1 MDFTTRPIR
10 QLIIESHNT
19 LGSLVNEIRRQ
30 TEGGYGDFTLREG
43 DSDLEFDK
51 SVSMFVDPFEADA
64 NNKPIINGLI
74 KSLVSLGLS
83 EANYLTTEETVTSL
97 VRYCQK
103 IAFENDSD
111 VMMNP
116 PFLESI
122 FKLMRPEFP
131 LADELKERLSDFVSL
146 VSRYTDNRLLIFVN
160 VSSFLSAEDYF
171 DLVKQLEYLQH
182 PVLMI
187 ESHDTQYIVPKKII
201 DVDLCEIDVS

>member
-1 MDFTTRPIR
+1 MDFTTHPIR
-10 QLIIESHNT
+10 QLIIESPNT
-19 LGSLVNEIRRQ
+19 LGSLVDEIRRQ

-43 DSDLEFDK
+43 DNDLEFDK

-64 NNKPIINGLI
+64 NSKPIINGLI

-103 IAFENDSD
+103 MAFENDSD

-116 PFLESI
+116 PFLDSV
-122 FKLMRPEFP
+122 FKLMKPEFP
-131 LADELKERLSDFVSL
+131 LADRLNERLSDFVSL

-160 VSSFLSAEDYF
+160 ISSFLSAEDYF
-171 DLVKQLEYLQH
+171 DLIKQLEYIQH

-187 ESHDTQYIVPKKII
+187 ESVDTQYIVPKKII
-201 DVDLCEIDVS
+201 DIDLCEIDVS

>member
-1 MDFTTRPIR
+1 MDFTTHPIR
-10 QLIIESHNT
+10 QLIIESPNT
-19 LGSLVNEIRRQ
+19 LGSLVDEIRRQ

-43 DSDLEFDK
+43 DNDLEFDK

-64 NNKPIINGLI
+64 NSKPIINGLI

-83 EANYLTTEETVTSL
+83 EANYMTTEETVTSL

-103 IAFENDSD
+103 MAFENDSD

-116 PFLESI
+116 PFLDSV
-122 FKLMRPEFP
+122 FKLMKPEFP
-131 LADELKERLSDFVSL
+131 LADRLNERLSDFVSL

-160 VSSFLSAEDYF
+160 ISSFLSAEDYF
-171 DLVKQLEYLQH
+171 DLIKQLEYIQH

-187 ESHDTQYIVPKKII
+187 ESVDTQYIVPKKII
-201 DVDLCEIDVS
+201 EIDLCEIDVS